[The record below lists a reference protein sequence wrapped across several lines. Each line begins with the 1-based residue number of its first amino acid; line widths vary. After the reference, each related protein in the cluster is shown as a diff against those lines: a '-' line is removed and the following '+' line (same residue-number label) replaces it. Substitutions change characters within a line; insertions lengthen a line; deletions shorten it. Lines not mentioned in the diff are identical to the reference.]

1 MALDQVEDIDDTLI
15 QSEISRLGLESNIK
29 ELNKVGLTVIP
40 PKDAEQVA
48 FAEKLKEKLLFIAE
62 KKLEFDFSIK
72 DSDVN
77 FQHNQYY
84 LYYLLFEDKIFQE
97 AVCYPKTLAVVRY
110 LLGKSCLLYNCVA
123 QVKTRGDS
131 PFQLH
136 CDNFMQPPPLPEYAQ
151 HANATWALTDYSEE
165 DGGLC
170 YVPESHRFCRQ
181 PKGNDGIDLVRAVK
195 AKAGSLIIWHGNT
208 WHTGLPKKTEGYRVN
223 LINTFCRKYIRP
235 QENYSNLITPEVL
248 RDCSDDFSLLM
259 GSEYPFDWKSHDEAN
274 SLLESRWQHI
284 WPTSYSKFS

>member
-1 MALDQVEDIDDTLI
+1 MGQVEDIDGELI
-15 QSEISRLGLESNIK
+15 KLEISKLGLESNIL
-29 ELNKVGLTVIP
+29 ELEEFGLTIIQP
-40 PKDAEQVA
+40 DSPEQISFAEQ
-48 FAEKLKEKLLFIAE
+48 LKQKLLIIAE
-62 KKLEFDFSIK
+62 KKLELDFSIK

-84 LYYLLFEDKIFQE
+84 LYHLLFEDKIFQE

-123 QVKTRGDS
+123 QVKTKGDS

-151 HANATWALTDYSEE
+151 HANATWALTDYSEK

-170 YVPESHRFCRQ
+170 YVPGSHKFCRQ
-181 PKGNDGIDLVRAVK
+181 PKDNEGIELAKAVE

-208 WHTGLPKKTEGYRVN
+208 WHTGLPKKTDNYRVN

-235 QENYSNLITPEVL
+235 QENYSSLVTPEVL
-248 RDCSDDFSLLM
+248 KDCSDDFSLLM
-259 GSEYPFDWKSHDEAN
+259 GAEYPFDWSSHNEAN
-274 SLLESRWQHI
+274 LLLESRWQHI